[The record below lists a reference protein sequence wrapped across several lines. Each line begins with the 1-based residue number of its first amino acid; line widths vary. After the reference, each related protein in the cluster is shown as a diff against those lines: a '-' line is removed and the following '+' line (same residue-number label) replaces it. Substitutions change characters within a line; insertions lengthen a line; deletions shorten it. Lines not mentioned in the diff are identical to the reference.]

1 MKTLTKS
8 NLSLYLLED
17 DVSVA
22 MASDKIT
29 VGDPPKFII
38 GDCNS
43 SDTVLHTDVA
53 TPPSDWIG
61 HKYTYDGTAWAANP
75 NYNEPASE

>member
-8 NLSLYLLED
+8 NVSLYLLED
-17 DVSVA
+17 DESVVLS
-22 MASDKIT
+22 SDKIT

-43 SDTVLHTDVA
+43 SDTVLHNSVS
-53 TPPSDWIG
+53 TPPSGWIG
-61 HKYTYDGTAWAANP
+61 NKYTYDGTTWAVNP
-75 NYNEPASE
+75 KYPID

>member
-1 MKTLTKS
+1 MKTLTKD
-8 NLSLYLLED
+8 NLSLYLFED
-17 DVSVA
+17 DESVVL
-22 MASDKIT
+22 ASDKIT

-43 SDTVLHTDVA
+43 SNTVLHTSVA

-61 HKYTYDGTAWAANP
+61 TKYTYNGTAWAANSD
-75 NYNEPASE
+75 YKEPE